1 MGFRFFKRLNITKG
15 VTLNLSK
22 SGGSMSVGPRG
33 AKFTLGPQGARVSLG
48 IPGTGLYYTT
58 NFSLGKL
65 GKLLGYSS
73 DAGTAATAET
83 QTPAETSTSTP
94 TATPTPAQPPRTSA
108 QAPAPT
114 MPEKDRLTPDH
125 FDNLSLPD
133 DQKALA
139 AGCQALANGNED
151 AAFAQLQQATHLADG
166 AFLAGFLAL
175 KKGRLDDAIK
185 YLTAAAGQEKELGRY
200 LSNYG
205 IAATMS
211 LPITEQLSAHI
222 EPNLHG
228 VLLALAEAYQA
239 QKRPVDAIASLEQLR
254 QLAPDDVVV
263 KLSLAELL
271 LEGDSSN
278 KETLQK
284 VVKLTEGVENESAVH
299 AALLLYKA
307 QALQELGLL
316 DAAADVLTNALAR
329 KRDRPDELLRALRY
343 ERALVYEK
351 QGQTKRARTEF
362 EKIYAEDPHYEDVA
376 ARLKV

>member
-73 DAGTAATAET
+73 DDKAADTTGTQAPTEA
-83 QTPAETSTSTP
+83 STSSASAP
-94 TATPTPAQPPRTSA
+94 PPASA
-108 QAPAPT
+108 QAPAPAV
-114 MPEKDRLTPDH
+114 PEKDRLAPNH

-139 AGCQALANGNED
+139 AGCQALASGNED
-151 AAFAQLQQATHLADG
+151 AAFAQLQKATHLADG

-175 KKGRLDDAIK
+175 KKGRLDEAIK
-185 YLTAAAGQEKELGRY
+185 DLTAAAGQDKELGRY

-205 IAATMS
+205 VAATMS
-211 LPITEQLSAHI
+211 LAITEQVAAHI

-239 QKRPVDAIASLEQLR
+239 QKRPADAIATLEQLR
-254 QLAPDDVVV
+254 QLTPDDVVAR
-263 KLSLAELL
+263 LSLAELL
-271 LEGDSSN
+271 LEGNSSN

-299 AALLLYKA
+299 AALLFYKA
-307 QALQELGLL
+307 QALRELGLF
-316 DAAADVLTNALAR
+316 DAAADVLTGALAR
-329 KRDRPDELLRALRY
+329 KKDRPDELLRALRY
-343 ERALVYEK
+343 ERALVYEQ
-351 QGQTKRARTEF
+351 QGQAKRARTEL
-362 EKIYAEDPHYEDVA
+362 EKIYAEDPNYEDVA
-376 ARLKV
+376 VRLKV

>member
-73 DAGTAATAET
+73 DAKAADTTGTQAPTEA
-83 QTPAETSTSTP
+83 STS
-94 TATPTPAQPPRTSA
+94 APAPPASA
-108 QAPAPT
+108 QAPASAV
-114 MPEKDRLTPDH
+114 PEKDRLTPDH
-125 FDNLSLPD
+125 FDKLSLPD

-175 KKGRLDDAIK
+175 KKGRLDEAIND
-185 YLTAAAGQEKELGRY
+185 LTAAAGQQKELGRY

-205 IAATMS
+205 VAATMS
-211 LPITEQLSAHI
+211 LAITEQVSAHI

-239 QKRPVDAIASLEQLR
+239 QKRPADAIATLEQLR
-254 QLAPDDVVV
+254 QLTPDDVVV

-278 KETLQK
+278 KETLQR
-284 VVKLTEGVENESAVH
+284 VVKLTEGIENESAVH
-299 AALLLYKA
+299 ATLLLYKA
-307 QALQELGLL
+307 QALRELGLL
-316 DAAADVLTNALAR
+316 DAAADVLTGALTR
-329 KRDRPDELLRALRY
+329 KKDRPDELLRALRY

-351 QGQTKRARTEF
+351 QGQAKRARTEL
-362 EKIYAEDPHYEDVA
+362 EKIYAEDPNYEDVA